1 MSNAKITART
11 APNLAPRV
19 LPLKQAAVYLGMSRS
34 AVYRAAADGRI
45 RLLKIGRSTVL
56 DVESG
61 DRFLAGL
68 PEATIGRRGEAA

>member
-1 MSNAKITART
+1 MSNAKTATRS
-11 APNLAPRV
+11 APNLVPRV
-19 LPLKQAAVYLGMSRS
+19 LPLKQATIYLGMSRS

-68 PEATIGRRGEAA
+68 PEAPIGKRSEAA